1 MFIRALMVLGIKDK
15 AGNGP
20 IWPGSVAEVDDAT
33 GKRLVGLGHAAEVS
47 VSATERPGKA
57 PAAQTPNGNTPSGE
71 NAQETPKTGIPVDD
85 ENNTMDKAYLE
96 TLSFS
101 ELKEIAKSFGVY
113 SGTMR
118 SKESVI
124 EALTSI
130 PVSDDDDDL
139 PDLTPQD
146 VVEE

>member
-1 MFIRALMVLGIKDK
+1 MLLK
-15 AGNGP
+15 AKNV
-20 IWPGSVAEVDDAT
+20 ILLRKNHSAQMITPGEVFEVDEGTA
-33 GKRLVGLGHAAEVS
+33 KRYLETNAAVKAVSGL
-47 VSATERPGKA
+47 TETAGKA

-85 ENNTMDKAYLE
+85 ENNTMDRAYLE

>member
-1 MFIRALMVLGIKDK
+1 MLLK
-15 AGNGP
+15 AKTVILLRQNHSVRM
-20 IWPGSVAEVDDAT
+20 IVPGEKFETDEET
-33 GKRLVGLGHAAEVS
+33 GKRYLAEGSAAETS
-47 VSATERPGKA
+47 VLPSVGPGNPPVA
-57 PAAQTPNGNTPSGE
+57 SNPNGNTPSGK
-71 NAQETPKTGIPVDD
+71 NAQETPKTGVPVDE
-85 ENNTMDKAYLE
+85 ENNTMDRAYLE
-96 TLSFS
+96 TLSFA